1 MSLFDKKA
9 QLPRKEFRD
18 ILKRSDIK
26 IGLTK
31 GLNIKERLRIEEEIF
46 PKKHGE
52 IISKSIFDR
61 GLNNLKK
68 KGAWEV
74 DLIKKS
80 KIHKKIKYLKKLEET
95 GGTDKKT

>member
-1 MSLFDKKA
+1 MSLFDKKG

-26 IGLTK
+26 TGPTK
-31 GLNIKERLRIEEEIF
+31 GLNIKERLKIEEDVF

-95 GGTDKKT
+95 GGTDK

>member
-1 MSLFDKKA
+1 MSLFDKRS

-18 ILKRSDIK
+18 ILKRSDIRT
-26 IGLTK
+26 GLTK
-31 GLNIKERLRIEEEIF
+31 GLNIKERLRIEEDVF

-52 IISKSIFDR
+52 VISKSIFDKR
-61 GLNNLKK
+61 INELKK
-68 KGAWEV
+68 KGAWEP

-95 GGTDKKT
+95 DGTDKK